1 MPKPP
6 APALRA
12 ALLLTLSLVCG
23 AAVAQPATTATEA
36 PAAAPAAETS
46 ATTAPPT
53 EAAPD
58 PDLPPRSEEPVID
71 TDLPPRS
78 SEGAGAGDADDAPW
92 LKTSMQGWID
102 SRTTGGYARVTRLL
116 PADDTP
122 HLSNLTE
129 ANLQLKLD
137 LRERARIYGDVS
149 WVFAR
154 GGFYVGD
161 DGFGQR
167 KDLANHDV
175 ASVRPGAFVSE
186 LYALLRIDDH
196 WNVTLGKKRVVWG
209 PGLAWNPTDL
219 FNPPKDPTDPTQQ
232 RSGSWLARVE
242 GQYDRFSLSLI
253 GAGKTTR
260 QYGGIPSGLVW
271 YPDTMPPLAVDSSG
285 QPIPDGR
292 DDDAHYVLGAR
303 IYALVADTD
312 LQLFAFWS
320 HLYNDAFRNKPRFG
334 GAFSRVLGESFE
346 VHAELLGQT
355 GSSRTTF
362 DPACTADLT
371 AALGCAMAGKAVAAT
386 SRLDDG
392 KLRWKG
398 LLGLRYQFGEAA
410 SASAEYFFN
419 TEGYSQSEF
428 DAFAGALQL
437 RKTALRQGLP
447 IPAGAFGGLGATSSD
462 PGTPQK
468 FAFEPMR
475 RHYLFLTYMH
485 PQLADDFTI
494 STVVILGLEDL
505 SGQLAPQLLWSA
517 RQWLNLSVGAFIT
530 LPGASSLG
538 AQTATGGVT
547 EYTFQ
552 PSLWRAF
559 VAARAFF

>member
-1 MPKPP
+1 MRTRP
-6 APALRA
+6 AA
-12 ALLLTLSLVCG
+12 ALTCALLTTLTTLTTLSLF
-23 AAVAQPATTATEA
+23 ASLATAQPAADAASAASPTQA
-36 PAAAPAAETS
+36 PSEPEIDTDMPPRAEEPAI
-46 ATTAPPT
+46 
-53 EAAPD
+53 D
-58 PDLPPRSEEPVID
+58 PDLPPRSGD
-71 TDLPPRS
+71 
-78 SEGAGAGDADDAPW
+78 GAGDLGLGLGEPW

-116 PADDTP
+116 PANDTP
-122 HLSNLTE
+122 HLANLTE
-129 ANLQLKLD
+129 ANLQVKLD
-137 LRERARIYGDVS
+137 FRDRARVYGDVS
-149 WVFAR
+149 WIWAR
-154 GGFYVGD
+154 GGFFYGD
-161 DGFGQR
+161 DGTGQR
-167 KDLANHDV
+167 TDVGNHDV
-175 ASVRPGAFVSE
+175 ASARPGAFVSE
-186 LYALLRIDDH
+186 LYTLLRFGDR
-196 WNVTLGKKRVVWG
+196 WNLTLGKKRVVWG

-232 RSGSWLARVE
+232 RSGSWMARLE
-242 GQYDRFSLSLI
+242 GQYERFSLSLI

-260 QYGGIPSGLVW
+260 QSGGIPSGLVW
-271 YPDTMPPLAVDSSG
+271 YPDT
-285 QPIPDGR
+285 QPALGYDADGNQASDGR
-292 DDDAHYVLGAR
+292 DDDAHFVLGAR
-303 IYALVADTD
+303 IYALIADTD
-312 LQLFAFWS
+312 VQLFAFWS
-320 HLYNDAFRNKPRFG
+320 HLYNDAFRDKPRVG
-334 GAFSRVLGESFE
+334 GAFSRVLGDSFE

-355 GSSRTTF
+355 GSSRTYF
-362 DPACTADLT
+362 DPSCTANLSS
-371 AALGCAMAGKAVAAT
+371 ALGCAMSGTTIAAT
-386 SRLDDG
+386 TKLDDG

-410 SASAEYFFN
+410 SATAEYFFN

-437 RKTALRQGLP
+437 RKSALRQGLP
-447 IPAGAFGGLGATSSD
+447 MPAGAFGGFGATSSD

-517 RQWLNLSVGAFIT
+517 KQWLNLSVGAFIT

-538 AQTATGGVT
+538 AQTSAGGVS
-547 EYTFQ
+547 EYTIQ

-559 VAARAFF
+559 FAARAFF